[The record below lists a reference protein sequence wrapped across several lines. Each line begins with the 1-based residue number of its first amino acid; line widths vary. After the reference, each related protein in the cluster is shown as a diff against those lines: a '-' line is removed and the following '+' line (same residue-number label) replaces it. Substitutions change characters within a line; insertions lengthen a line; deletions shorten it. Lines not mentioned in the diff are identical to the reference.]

1 MLRSAHSKNRALL
14 ALVTALATGLAATA
28 QEPGIV
34 RDGDRWRRDF
44 YGTQP
49 ASKRLRINAHGP
61 VTLQAGTGNSLT
73 YSVRVSVQARTEA
86 EARRVLLRYSV
97 KLETVGGRDVLTA
110 PGGPVITTVVV
121 KTPRLESAAISTSSG
136 PVEATGVDGLLE
148 VDTGAGELM
157 VDRVKGDCKL
167 VTGAGDVRVGTV
179 GGGLYCRTGA
189 GKIDV
194 GTVRGLAIMETVGG
208 DIFAKEIGS
217 SVKAET
223 GGGGIHI
230 IRAGGTVNAITGGG
244 QIVVDRAGGIVTAR
258 NMAGPV
264 QVGEAGGVQCES
276 ASGGIRVSNITGAM
290 RVSTSLGNILA
301 SLLGA
306 RLADSYLAT
315 ANGDITVLIPS
326 NVGVNIRAQSDMA
339 DTLRRITSDFA
350 AIQVRRQGRQVVGE
364 GPVNGGGPLLQISAT
379 AGTIFIRR
387 Q

>member
-49 ASKRLRINAHGP
+49 AAKRLRINAHGP
-61 VTLQAGTGNSLT
+61 VTLQAGTGTALT
-73 YSVRVSVQARTEA
+73 YSVRVSVRARSEA
-86 EARRVLLRYSV
+86 EARRVLSHYAV
-97 KLETVGGRDVLTA
+97 KLETVGGRAVLTA
-110 PGGPVITTVVV
+110 PGGPVISTVTV
-121 KTPRLESAAISTSSG
+121 KTPRIESAAISTSAG

-157 VDRVKGDCKL
+157 VDRIKGDCKL
-167 VTGAGDVRVGTV
+167 V
-179 GGGLYCRTGA
+179 
-189 GKIDV
+189 
-194 GTVRGLAIMETVGG
+194 TVGG